1 MGDGFKEEFSD
12 AACEATD
19 NRKEEISELKTLP
32 CVLDSA
38 AKQILLALTRDRLST
53 FMRPPVCNSEDHP
66 ESGREVQEHGSSC
79 PRRARSR
86 QRQGKGPG
94 RFQIRRPVTPSTTSR
109 HRSREKEGSRSAV
122 PDLRRQAA
130 GGPSPTTTSGR
141 ISSPSWWREDLCEDF
156 DRQDHHFERRDL

>member
-1 MGDGFKEEFSD
+1 
-12 AACEATD
+12 
-19 NRKEEISELKTLP
+19 
-32 CVLDSA
+32 
-38 AKQILLALTRDRLST
+38 
-53 FMRPPVCNSEDHP
+53 MRPPVCNSEDHP

-109 HRSREKEGSRSAV
+109 QRSREKEGSRSAV

-156 DRQDHHFERRDL
+156 DRQDHHFERRDLSHHQHRQGKDPGQGRLQLLCHDNIRLEIRSL